1 MKEVRTATEKSKTVG
16 TVSTKTKKPDQ
27 GKEQSIE
34 GAAGHQFGPAA
45 GLKIPLAELDDL
57 MAKLEQIDKRLK
69 CSQKDRQVLKK
80 EHRHNKNENLDK
92 YFNSARATEV
102 KLQQMANER
111 ETTDKEREKHIR
123 KDMEDKKPV

>member
-1 MKEVRTATEKSKTVG
+1 M
-16 TVSTKTKKPDQ
+16 Q
-27 GKEQSIE
+27 
-34 GAAGHQFGPAA
+34 AA

-69 CSQKDRQVLKK
+69 CTQKDRQVLKK
-80 EHRHNKNENLDK
+80 ELRHNKNESLDK

-111 ETTDKEREKHIR
+111 EATDKEREKHIR